1 MYGYTAEIRS
11 RSLSLL
17 SVFIRPRKKRG
28 ARAQTARRYYRG
40 IYFKLLGR
48 EFSPLMDLWRPF
60 VLSLL
65 KRAGARTMGPKG
77 SMNTP
82 LCPLSSKRNH
92 GWNNNKRDWR
102 GYFQISRHFLAKK
115 EIRNWNERLSCSAFQ
130 KTFKY
135 LFLCSIFFFSIF
147 FAGCI
152 LKFELIKNKDRI
164 IGIYDHLV

>member
-1 MYGYTAEIRS
+1 MVCTVTRLKYA
-11 RSLSLL
+11 RSLSLSL
-17 SVFIRPRKKRG
+17 SCRFSSGRGRKGGLER
-28 ARAQTARRYYRG
+28 
-40 IYFKLLGR
+40 KLHGDTTVESISNYLD
-48 EFSPLMDLWRPF
+48 ESSLLMDLWRPF

-65 KRAGARTMGPKG
+65 KRAEARTMGPKG

-92 GWNNNKRDWR
+92 GWNNNKRGWR

-135 LFLCSIFFFSIF
+135 LFLYSIFFFFQSF
-147 FAGCI
+147 SLAVF
-152 LKFELIKNKDRI
+152 LNSS
-164 IGIYDHLV
+164 